1 MPATYNLQ
9 LSNDLKLLTFV
20 VNGTKNMRSIA
31 LTNQKGGVAKTTTT
45 VNLGACLAHLGKK
58 VLLVDLDPQGN
69 MSSWFGL
76 DIHNLE
82 HSMYNVFL
90 EEVYFEEILTKT
102 CVENLTL
109 APANVAL
116 AGVERILAHEKG
128 RDLILKK
135 RLSSMVGNYDYIM
148 LDCPPSLGLITI
160 NALTF
165 AKEVFIP
172 LETKV
177 LALNGLVTLMNTV
190 QVVKERLNHCLEV
203 TGIIACRFDGRTNL
217 SNEVYNQIKE
227 RFKEKV
233 FNTIIRENTRL
244 AECPISGKPITLYAP
259 ESTGAAD
266 YTDLAKEVVER
277 ENRFKEIKK

>member
-1 MPATYNLQ
+1 
-9 LSNDLKLLTFV
+9 
-20 VNGTKNMRSIA
+20 MRSIA

-45 VNLGACLAHLGKK
+45 VNLGACLAQMGKK

-69 MSSWFGL
+69 LSSWLGL

-82 HSMYNVFL
+82 RSMYNVFL
-90 EEVYFEEILTKT
+90 EEVCFEEILKKT
-102 CVENLTL
+102 CVENMTL
-109 APANVAL
+109 APSNVAL

-128 RDLILKK
+128 RDLILRKCM
-135 RLSSMVGNYDYIM
+135 SAVANTYDYIL

-165 AKEVFIP
+165 VKEVFVP

-190 QVVKERLNHCLEV
+190 QVVKERLNHSLEV

-217 SNEVYNQIKE
+217 SNEVFNQIKE
-227 RFKEKV
+227 RFKDKV
-233 FNTIIRENTRL
+233 FDTVIKENTRL

-259 ESTGAAD
+259 DSSGAID
-266 YTDLAKEVVER
+266 YTNLAKEVVL
-277 ENRFKEIKK
+277 KEKL